1 MERLIRYLKLVK
13 FSHTVF
19 AMPFALTGFF
29 LGIERGGGE
38 FTWTLL
44 GLILFA
50 MIVARNAAMGFNRW
64 ADREIDARNPRTA
77 SREIPS
83 SLVSPKAALVFV
95 IVNVAF
101 FVIAAGLMNRLTLV
115 LAIPALIVLLGYSYL
130 KRFTLL
136 CHYGVGLALGIAP
149 SAAYIVVTGT
159 LSLSVILLSSIVFF
173 WSSSFDI
180 LYALADEDIDKEQG
194 LRSIPQSIGRWWS
207 LFISAAGHAIVLPLL
222 VALYFVGE
230 FGFLYIIGAS
240 IFSLLLIYQHIIVKP
255 SDISRL
261 NAAFFTS
268 NGFAS
273 LIFAVFAISDLLLIH
288 IVY

>member
-1 MERLIRYLKLVK
+1 MERLLRYLKLVK
-13 FSHTVF
+13 FSHTIF

-44 GLILFA
+44 GLILLA

-64 ADREIDARNPRTA
+64 ADREIDAKNPRTA
-77 SREIPS
+77 SREIPA

-95 IVNVAF
+95 IANVAF
-101 FVIAAGLMNRLTLV
+101 FVAVAGFVNKLTLV

-159 LSLSVILLSSIVFF
+159 LSLSVILLSLIVFF

-194 LRSIPQSIGRWWS
+194 LRSIPQSLGRWWS
-207 LFISAAGHAIVLPLL
+207 LFISAAGHAVVLPLM

-230 FGFLYIIGAS
+230 FGPLYIVGAS
-240 IFSLLLIYQHIIVKP
+240 VFSLLLIYQHIIVKP

-288 IVY
+288 